1 MEKRRKIQSETSFLL
16 LELFCPSITTLPDN
30 GVDSDE
36 SDDDHMIEEW
46 MVSEASPRRFSLWKG
61 RISGRI
67 SPSFYPTASLH
78 SRTMLSTGMTSDFLR
93 FATTPKQI
101 KELMKVD
108 GLTNDEVKSHLQVCI
123 CDYPFV
129 FNHNL
134 VDVNKR
140 RSNPV
145 EMTTNTLRFE
155 TDAFL
160 DEQFEFWVRV
170 WTEFQEDMGNGLGCS
185 VANSREM
192 LQGRLALRYGKYG
205 DEFEVV

>member
-93 FATTPKQI
+93 FGSFMYMDTSEDFESVFSGNVAQGDLCWPI
-101 KELMKVD
+101 L
-108 GLTNDEVKSHLQVCI
+108 GLLHQNKLKS
-123 CDYPFV
+123 
-129 FNHNL
+129 
-134 VDVNKR
+134 
-140 RSNPV
+140 
-145 EMTTNTLRFE
+145 
-155 TDAFL
+155 
-160 DEQFEFWVRV
+160 
-170 WTEFQEDMGNGLGCS
+170 
-185 VANSREM
+185 
-192 LQGRLALRYGKYG
+192 
-205 DEFEVV
+205 